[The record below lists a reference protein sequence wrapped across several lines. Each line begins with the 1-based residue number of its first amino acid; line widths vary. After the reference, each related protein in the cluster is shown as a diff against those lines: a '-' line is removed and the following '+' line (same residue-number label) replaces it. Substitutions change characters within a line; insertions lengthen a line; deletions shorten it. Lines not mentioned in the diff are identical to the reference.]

1 MNQTVI
7 SVSDLVKTYQV
18 TKKRPGLRGSL
29 VGLFRRERETFTAV
43 DHISFQ
49 VSRGEI
55 VGYIGPNGAGKSTT
69 IKMMCGILTPTSGS
83 IEVCGHSPQQDRK
96 QVVQHLGVV
105 FGQRSQ
111 LQWDLRLGESFELL
125 KRIYCVED
133 SAFRATLDRMDRI
146 LGIRAFI
153 DQPVRQLSLGQRMRG
168 DLAAAML
175 RSPQL
180 LFLDEPTIGLDVEV
194 KHAVRDFIKE
204 INAEFETTIILTT
217 HDLADI
223 SELCSR
229 IIILSEGKIIEDDSL
244 DAIIRKVSPYRR
256 LVLDF
261 ASTPPE
267 LHLDGVETESR
278 EGNRLILRFDRDRV
292 PAAKLISD
300 VTSRGAVRDLRVV
313 EPDIE
318 DIIREIYRS

>member
-146 LGIRAFI
+146 LGICAFI

-261 ASTPPE
+261 ASPPRASPRRGR
-267 LHLDGVETESR
+267 DGVPRGQPADSP
-278 EGNRLILRFDRDRV
+278 LRPGPRPGGEADLRRDLPR
-292 PAAKLISD
+292 
-300 VTSRGAVRDLRVV
+300 RGA
-313 EPDIE
+313 
-318 DIIREIYRS
+318 RSPGGGARHRGYHP